1 MKIAFNNQLFINLL
15 FCLFP
20 VSFILGNQATNSVT
34 LVLTLYVFIV
44 YKKQI
49 FNINFFVLDKIL
61 FLFFAYIFFTL
72 LINYFEIKI
81 KGEKFSEI
89 IFYKSI
95 FFYKYLFLYL
105 GLRFLLFKKI
115 ILLNIFYLVCSL
127 CVIIVSADIFIQFII
142 GENILG
148 VAPVSQRHYSGFF
161 GDELI
166 AGGYIQKFSLFAFI
180 LPFISLNHKTKKI
193 FLFLFLF
200 SFFLIAIILSGN
212 RMPLILYLLSVF
224 LFTALIRDYRK
235 YYLVLFFL
243 TTIFLLIFFQLN
255 SKFQRNATNL
265 IFSSKHLITTFF
277 DTELENKPLSVTQKP
292 YVTEFYCGKMTIKLN
307 PIFGGGVKSY
317 RTLVKGCETHPHN
330 YYLEIISDLGIVGLL
345 ILLFFV
351 FSLFFNFGKIINIKL
366 NILNHNYYKVF
377 PVFLIL
383 LMEFFPLRSSG
394 SFFSTNN
401 ATIIFIMF
409 AISVF
414 LIDNLNKKNYRN

>member
-89 IFYKSI
+89 ISYKSI

-115 ILLNIFYLVCSL
+115 ILLNIFYLVCGL
-127 CVIIVSADIFIQFII
+127 CVIIVSADIFVQFII

-351 FSLFFNFGKIINIKL
+351 FSLFFNFVKIINIKL